1 MEVRGGFPGEN
12 HLAGDIKRN
21 KKDMSR
27 NIQGSTVD
35 ESQKLNTQM
44 SINHRVN
51 KRWHIQT
58 MEHSNEK
65 STNCTNVEE
74 IHKEHVKTKESQT
87 QKMPAVWFHVHPF
100 PKRALRVRT
109 MVIAGVRVTSWGPE
123 WDNWLLRVSPG
134 AG

>member
-1 MEVRGGFPGEN
+1 MKCYRMPQGGQREEHLTSPGHGGRGGGFPGEN
-12 HLAGDIKRN
+12 HLARDIKRN

-58 MEHSNEK
+58 MEHSTEK
-65 STNCTNVEE
+65 SMNCTNVEE
-74 IHKEHVKTKESQT
+74 IHKQHVE
-87 QKMPAVWFHVHPF
+87 QKKARH
-100 PKRALRVRT
+100 KRC
-109 MVIAGVRVTSWGPE
+109 
-123 WDNWLLRVSPG
+123 LLHGSTFIHFRNG
-134 AG
+134 H